1 MLKYDFL
8 ALTDPAVASKIV
20 QPPAQKRSHYLEVFP
35 MQVTVSVLAEIPEDL
50 HESLRGFLDTH
61 PAWDQN
67 RIYAAALSLFLLQ
80 NGQKEGD
87 RTPSRVYLDTLF
99 DYAQPAA

>member
-1 MLKYDFL
+1 
-8 ALTDPAVASKIV
+8 
-20 QPPAQKRSHYLEVFP
+20 
-35 MQVTVSVLAEIPEDL
+35 MQATVSILAEIPEDL

-80 NGQKEGD
+80 NNQKEGDGKSLLKED
-87 RTPSRVYLDTLF
+87 RTPSRIYLDTLF
-99 DYAQPAA
+99 DYA